1 MKKIKRLGRK
11 VWGNLS
17 ALYKR
22 GELLID
28 TLCITTSVSIFTF
41 LPTLYTRS
49 KSLPVRVL
57 TTLLLLAIAI
67 AAVAMAV
74 NRIVKR
80 GRTEGSGK
88 AKKLRVLCGVAITA
102 IMVWLGSNIIVEVMH
117 PSLAGVYTVGM
128 TETQKDIVTAVNSL
142 LFVLYSQILIT
153 LCTCAYQPMGIFLKG
168 LGRVLLYTFI
178 PLGLVVFASVS
189 VVNILFAQASV
200 GRDVLNAMF
209 TSFLWITSITTNE
222 SIVRKNNINTD
233 DKGAR
238 GERHHEELH
247 HIIQM

>member
-1 MKKIKRLGRK
+1 MRKLKRLGRK

-17 ALYKR
+17 ALFGR

-28 TLCITTSVSIFTF
+28 TLCIATSVSIFAF
-41 LPTLYTRS
+41 LPALYTRI

-67 AAVAMAV
+67 AAVV
-74 NRIVKR
+74 LVVKRIVKR
-80 GRTEGSGK
+80 GRTEGSGR
-88 AKKLRVLCGVAITA
+88 AKKLRMLCGVAITA

-128 TETQKDIVTAVNSL
+128 TEQEKDIVTAVNSL

-153 LCTCAYQPMGIFLKG
+153 LCTCAYQPIGIFLKN

-189 VVNILFAQASV
+189 IVNILFTQASV
-200 GRDVLNAMF
+200 GEDVLNAMF
-209 TSFLWITSITTNE
+209 TSFLWITSITVNE
-222 SIVRKNNINTD
+222 NIVRKHRGVTKD
-233 DKGAR
+233 TEYR
-238 GERHHEELH
+238 GENEGDE
-247 HIIQM
+247 IIQH